1 MKQAKK
7 IFTRMLLNNWG
18 GISHKVMEF
27 HEYVNL
33 FSGKSGSGKS
43 TVMDAIQV
51 VLYGSLSA
59 SFLNKAAD
67 DAKNRRSVLSYLRGA
82 QKDGTANRE
91 NQDFYSTLVLEL
103 EDTGT
108 HIVTCFGV
116 AFEVGKSDMDIK
128 KYAFF
133 SHSGRM
139 PEDEYLAEG
148 RVPYSLAQIR
158 KLTEVRSKSMDNRG
172 RGDVNRVYPSKE
184 AYINTLYDVILGYV
198 EPQRLMT
205 MEKSAIALRMTNGT
219 GQFIRDYMFPKSQ
232 ESAIEKI
239 SDQLG
244 AYREIKERVEDLEKR
259 IQILDEIR
267 VHHIELQKTKA
278 DIVRVE
284 AVLKYIEIESN
295 KAKLEAREQDLQEIL
310 VHIDRMQEEEVQ
322 KNEEQKARTAELI
335 EVRAALKASDYGQ
348 KKRELS
354 EVQNM
359 IELLAGNSRQWRQI
373 VQGLRAW
380 EEDEIITDYISNPTL
395 HLIDRFQKDDIS
407 EEDCRTL
414 QKHLAD
420 VREAMD
426 ADRQELNNKCRKL
439 STELEEKKAILEDLR
454 NDRKHYEPALNDVRK
469 KLEILLNNIYHDRVK
484 VSVFADLFDVTDDEW
499 KNAIEGRLGRVKYGL
514 VVAPE
519 YALEAARLFRE
530 MKTFEGIQLINTA
543 AIKRDMPQTR
553 EGSLY
558 EAVHAEADYAD
569 LCLKQYLGR
578 VMKCRT
584 VEELHEV
591 RDGVTPDCYA
601 YNGYMFRHLKKDDYT
616 IHACIGTKISRAKL
630 AELEEEVQKLNE
642 ELQEDI
648 RTSTSLKAV
657 QRFEMLNQ
665 EPSQLMILSQAAE
678 QLEKY
683 YRKQERLQQELKELK
698 DGTLV
703 AELNQRQESLA
714 LAVKELNTGLDNLH
728 RLLIQRTEEKGK
740 AEADIRGRQETL
752 EKLLDGFVVNP
763 KLEAE
768 VKENLQNQAENT
780 YRNQKNKELEL
791 LKEQEG
797 QQEEKR
803 FTARMRFNRQYPS
816 YSFSGMEKENDVY
829 DKVLEKCRRDF
840 EPQYKDEFQKQCD
853 LVYHSLRENV
863 IATIH
868 GEMKQA
874 YRHAKEINRLLS
886 RIKFSDSIYQ
896 IEILPATNENGQ
908 FYEMLM
914 AKELDSKVV
923 DNHGFEG
930 QLSLCEDE
938 FYQKYEQKIQL
949 LTEKFMPPR
958 EDDARQHALRRQEM
972 ERYADYRNYLTFSMY
987 ERVEDERGMIKKN
1000 PVDEMAG
1007 RDSGGE
1013 GQNPKYVALLA
1024 GFAMLY
1030 MQQSNRD
1037 SKVRLVLLDE
1047 AFSKMDKERS
1057 EVCLRYARELELQL
1071 IVCVPDERLQSL
1083 IRNVDCV
1090 YGFRRHQN
1098 QISMMHID
1106 KGNYLEMIEGM
1117 TEEELKQSI
1126 LEHDMEIEQEVLL
1139 AKQYLEHEDRTEI

>member
-1 MKQAKK
+1 
-7 IFTRMLLNNWG
+7 MLINNWG
-18 GISHKVMEF
+18 GISHKMLEF

-51 VLYGSLSA
+51 VLYGSLSSA
-59 SFLNKAAD
+59 FLNKAAD

-91 NQDFYSTLVLEL
+91 NQDFYAQIVLEL

-108 HIVTCFGV
+108 HVVTCFGV

-139 PEDEYLAEG
+139 PEDEYLTEG

-158 KLTEVRSKSMDNRG
+158 KLTEARAKSMDNRG
-172 RGDVNRVYPSKE
+172 RGDVNRVYASKE

-244 AYREIKERVEDLEKR
+244 AYREIKERIEDLEKR
-259 IQILDEIR
+259 IGMLDEIHG
-267 VHHIELQKTKA
+267 HHVELQMTKA
-278 DIVRVE
+278 DIVRAE
-284 AVLKYIEIESN
+284 AILKYIEIEST
-295 KAKLEAREQDLQEIL
+295 KTKLEAREQDLTAVLAQIEQTQKEQEL
-310 VHIDRMQEEEVQ
+310 
-322 KNEEQKARTAELI
+322 KNEEKNSKTAELI
-335 EVRAALKASDYGQ
+335 EVRAALKSSDYGQ
-348 KKRELS
+348 KQKELF
-354 EVQNM
+354 EMQNT

-373 VQGLRAW
+373 VNGLHEW
-380 EEDEIITDYISNPTL
+380 EEDEVITDYISNPTL
-395 HLIDRFQKDDIS
+395 HLIDQFQKGEVS
-407 EEDCRTL
+407 EEACRSL
-414 QKHLAD
+414 RKQLAD
-420 VREAMD
+420 VRESID
-426 ADRQELNNKCRKL
+426 SDLQDLNEKRKKL
-439 STELEEKKAILEDLR
+439 SAELEEKKEIVEDLK
-454 NDRKHYEPALNDVRK
+454 NDRKPYPKELKQARDN
-469 KLEILLNNIYHDRVK
+469 LEAELKIRFGK
-484 VSVFADLFDVTDDEW
+484 QAAVSIFADLFDITDSEW
-499 KNAIEGRLGRVKYGL
+499 KNAVEGRMGQVKYSL
-514 VVAPE
+514 ITAPE
-519 YALEAARLFRE
+519 FALEAAKVFRQ
-530 MKTFEGIQLINTA
+530 MKQYEDILLINTA
-543 AIKRDMPQTR
+543 AIKRDQPTAD
-553 EGSLY
+553 EGTLY
-558 EAVHAEADYAD
+558 EAVQAQEEYAD
-569 LCLKQYLGR
+569 LCLKRYLGR
-578 VMKCRT
+578 IVKCKT
-584 VEELHEV
+584 VEDLHNV
-591 RDGVTPDCYA
+591 RDGVTADCYS
-601 YNGYMFRHLKKDDYT
+601 YSNYTFRHLKEKDYT
-616 IHACIGTKISRAKL
+616 IRACIGTKVSKAKL
-630 AELEEEVQKLNE
+630 AELEAEVRELDE
-642 ELQEDI
+642 ELQETL
-648 RTSTSLKAV
+648 RLVSSLKAV
-657 QRFEMLNQ
+657 QRFEALNQ
-665 EPSQLMILSQAAE
+665 EPSQLAALSGAAA
-678 QLEKY
+678 QLEIY
-683 YRKQERLQQELKELK
+683 YKKQEKLQRELKELE

-703 AELNQRQESLA
+703 AELNARQESLT
-714 LAVKELNTGLDNLH
+714 LAVQELNTAIE
-728 RLLIQRTEEKGK
+728 LLNNSMLRYTSERAG
-740 AEADIRGRQETL
+740 AEADIRNRREAL
-752 EKLLDGFVVNP
+752 EKLLDGFVPNQE
-763 KLEAE
+763 LETE
-768 VKENLQNQAENT
+768 VQECLKSQSEGS
-780 YRNQKNKELEL
+780 YRSQKTKELDGLRTRE
-791 LKEQEG
+791 E
-797 QQEEKR
+797 QQEEGR
-803 FTARMRFNRQYPS
+803 FNARMRFNREYPS
-816 YSFSGMEKENDVY
+816 YGFGGMEKENDIY
-829 DKVLEKCRRDF
+829 DKVLNKCRMDF
-840 EPQYKDEFQKQCD
+840 EPQYKEEFQKQCD

-868 GEMKQA
+868 GEIKQA
-874 YRHAKEINRLLS
+874 YRHAKDINRLLS
-886 RIKFSDSIYQ
+886 RIRFSDSIYQ
-896 IEILPATNENGQ
+896 IELLPAQNENGQ

-914 AKELDSKVV
+914 ARELDSKVF

-930 QLSLCEDE
+930 QMTLGEDE

-958 EDDARQHALRRQEM
+958 DEDMRQAALRKQEM

-987 ERVEDERGMIKKN
+987 ERVVDERGVEKKN

-1106 KGNYLEMIEGM
+1106 KGNYLEMIEGRDSD
-1117 TEEELKQSI
+1117 EEERTGTDALSVA
-1126 LEHDMEIEQEVLL
+1126 DS
-1139 AKQYLEHEDRTEI
+1139 ED